1 MPNLYNLNNVQLCEE
16 RPFENQ
22 SEAVKRQ
29 GHSGKRVFSAF
40 EIDKVLTSN
49 IYFVLLQ
56 IAKPNWKWI
65 TDMNGQDRKKSTYK
79 KKVSLIIH

>member
-1 MPNLYNLNNVQLCEE
+1 MIYLDSMCHSMPNLYNLNNVQLSEE

-40 EIDKVLTSN
+40 EIDKMLTSK

-56 IAKPNWKWI
+56 IAKP
-65 TDMNGQDRKKSTYK
+65 S
-79 KKVSLIIH
+79 

>member
-40 EIDKVLTSN
+40 EIDKVLTSK

-56 IAKPNWKWI
+56 IAKPSWKWI

>member
-1 MPNLYNLNNVQLCEE
+1 MPYLYNLNNVQLCDE

-40 EIDKVLTSN
+40 EIDKVLTSK

-56 IAKPNWKWI
+56 IAKPSWKWI